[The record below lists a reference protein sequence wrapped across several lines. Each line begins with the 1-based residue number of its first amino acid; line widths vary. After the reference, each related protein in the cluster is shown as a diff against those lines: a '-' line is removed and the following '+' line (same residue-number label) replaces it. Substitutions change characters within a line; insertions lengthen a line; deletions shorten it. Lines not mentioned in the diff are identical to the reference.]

1 MSWAYDALGRVT
13 GKAQVVGSV
22 TKSVGYGYTNGD
34 LTTLVTPSGQTITY
48 GYTNHQI
55 TSVKVGSTT
64 LLSGVTYDPFGPATG
79 WTWGNST
86 ASTRSFD
93 LDGNPSRRASVMYVI
108 IEQPLHRVQLARQ
121 TQRLRRAPYHL
132 DLGVVHFIKPGIGG
146 FDT

>member
-79 WTWGNST
+79 
-86 ASTRSFD
+86 
-93 LDGNPSRRASVMYVI
+93 
-108 IEQPLHRVQLARQ
+108 
-121 TQRLRRAPYHL
+121 
-132 DLGVVHFIKPGIGG
+132 
-146 FDT
+146 